1 MQSMT
6 LRPHHLLDIITAY
19 GAGAEFKPHPYGHA
33 VHTCAEIVL
42 NDLDTEVE
50 FLVGAD
56 FICQPCIHLVEG
68 RCDDVVSQLDPPP
81 SKQDYND
88 DLDRRVFAH
97 LQMQAGAVMTVREFL
112 RVVRARFEGLPEI
125 CVHPKRSVE
134 ERAANLDAGLKKLGV
149 QNRGQSPISV
159 EE

>member
-1 MQSMT
+1 METMR

-33 VHTCAEIVL
+33 VHTCAAIVL

-50 FLVGAD
+50 FIVGAD
-56 FICQPCIHLVEG
+56 FICEPCIHLVEG

-88 DLDRRVFAH
+88 DLDRRVLAH
-97 LQMQAGAVMTVREFL
+97 LQMEESTVMSVGEFLQVVREHF
-112 RVVRARFEGLPEI
+112 AGLPQI
-125 CVHPKRSVE
+125 CVHPQRSVE
-134 ERAANLDAGLKKLGV
+134 KRAANLNAGLEKLGV
-149 QNRGQSPISV
+149 
-159 EE
+159 